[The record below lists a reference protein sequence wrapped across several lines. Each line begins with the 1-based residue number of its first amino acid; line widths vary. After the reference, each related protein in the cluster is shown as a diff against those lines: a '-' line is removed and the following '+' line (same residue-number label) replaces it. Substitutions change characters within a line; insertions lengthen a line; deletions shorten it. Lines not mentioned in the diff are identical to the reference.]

1 MHVGP
6 NLKTANLFS
15 FSYFKAFYFFN
26 FTNVVVFQ
34 LLPRTSK
41 FYKITLLF
49 SSSFLLPPLKLKKRK
64 GYSEIDRDRRE
75 RKDEE
80 REFL

>member
-1 MHVGP
+1 
-6 NLKTANLFS
+6 
-15 FSYFKAFYFFN
+15 
-26 FTNVVVFQ
+26 
-34 LLPRTSK
+34 
-41 FYKITLLF
+41 LLF